1 MILFQNLLELK
12 NSIGQEI
19 GTTEYMVI
27 TQEMI
32 NDFAKATHDFQW
44 IHVNEE
50 MAKKYSPF
58 KTPVAHG
65 FLTLALAPKFFA
77 ELFSVKSVKMGVNYG
92 ANKIRFT
99 SAVPSGS
106 KVRMKASLIETEEVQ
121 PTGLKITVNCVF
133 EIEGLEKPVCIAE
146 LISILYE

>member
-1 MILFQNLLELK
+1 MIQFKNLLELK
-12 NSIGQEI
+12 NFVDKEI
-19 GTTEYMVI
+19 GTSEYLII

-32 NDFAKATHDFQW
+32 NDFAKATNDAQW

-58 KTPVAHG
+58 KRTVAHG
-65 FLTLALAPKFFA
+65 FLTLSLAPQFFTQ
-77 ELFSVKSVKMGVNYG
+77 LFSVASVKMGLNYG
-92 ANKIRFT
+92 ANKVRFT

-106 KVRMKASLIETEEVQ
+106 KVRMKASLLEAEESQ
-121 PTGLKITVNCVF
+121 PNGLKITVNCIF
-133 EIEGLEKPVCIAE
+133 EIEGVEKPVCIAE

>member
-1 MILFQNLLELK
+1 
-12 NSIGQEI
+12 
-19 GTTEYMVI
+19 MVI

-58 KTPVAHG
+58 KAPVAHG

-106 KVRMKASLIETEEVQ
+106 KVRMKASLIETEEIQ